1 MSITISQEK
10 AGIFQE
16 CSFYKTNKKAKK
28 RKKMYFY
35 NKNAKRGI
43 LTVKFQPE
51 SRAIFATPLPQQD
64 IKILTGFIEN
74 L

>member
-1 MSITISQEK
+1 MQ
-10 AGIFQE
+10 FLQ
-16 CSFYKTNKKAKK
+16 NKQKGKK
-28 RKKMYFY
+28 EKKMYFY